1 MVNLLM
7 GKHEKILTGLAIL
20 VFATILLFIVS
31 SAIDLSTGIKDK
43 ILIRKIEREYKRKE
57 DSIIKEFNLIQD
69 STKNL
74 INTRDSIIASLVTK
88 IRIEKR
94 KRDISISVS
103 NKKYNEEIIYV
114 SNTVYDSTIAISK
127 RLNNY

>member
-1 MVNLLM
+1 M

-43 ILIRKIEREYKRKE
+43 ILIRKIQREYKRKE

>member
-1 MVNLLM
+1 M
-7 GKHEKILTGLAIL
+7 GKYEKILTGLAIL
-20 VFATILLFIVS
+20 VFAIILLFIVS

-43 ILIRKIEREYKRKE
+43 ILIRKIQKEYKRKE